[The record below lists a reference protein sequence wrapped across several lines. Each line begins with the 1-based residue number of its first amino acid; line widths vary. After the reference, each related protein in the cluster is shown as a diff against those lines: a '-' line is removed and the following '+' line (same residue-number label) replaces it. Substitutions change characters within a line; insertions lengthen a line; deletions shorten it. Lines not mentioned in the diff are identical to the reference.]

1 MNGIRIVST
10 GRALPNKKV
19 TNEDLSRIVE
29 TSDEWITSRTGI
41 KSRYLSEQE
50 KNYELATAAAKKA
63 IERAGITAE
72 EIGVII
78 VATITPDDITPGC
91 ACLVQRE
98 LNMSN
103 DVMAFDLNAGC
114 TGFLYGIKVCKGLL
128 ENSHKK
134 YALLIGS
141 EQLSRIV
148 DYTDRATCVLFGD
161 GAGAAIL
168 ELSDNHLYHQKVW
181 SEGNAEA
188 LVCKGA
194 GNNHSYLFM
203 DGSAVFKFAVNAIQ
217 EGIDQLLAETSMQ
230 FDDVD
235 YILCHQ
241 ANERIID
248 FVKRK
253 YKGPEHKFF
262 MNLQKYGNTSAASI
276 PIAIDE
282 MLEQGLIQ
290 SGSKVICV
298 GFGAGFTWSSALL
311 TF

>member
-41 KSRYLSEQE
+41 KTRYLSENE

-63 IERAGITAE
+63 IDRAGITAE

-78 VATITPDDITPGC
+78 VATITPDDITPAC

-114 TGFLYGIKVCKGLL
+114 TGFLYGLKVCKGLL

-168 ELSDNHLYHQKVW
+168 ELSDTHLYHQKVW

-194 GNNHSYLFM
+194 GNDRSYLFM

-230 FDDVD
+230 IDEVD

-253 YKGPEHKFF
+253 YKGTEHKFF